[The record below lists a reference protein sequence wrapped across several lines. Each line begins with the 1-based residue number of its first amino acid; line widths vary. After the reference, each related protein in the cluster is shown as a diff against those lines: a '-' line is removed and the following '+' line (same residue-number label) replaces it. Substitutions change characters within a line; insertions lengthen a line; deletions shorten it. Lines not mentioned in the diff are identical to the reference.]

1 MNSQSGIFVVVA
13 MLAMTAG
20 GNSFAA
26 LDTRAAQAAEVEPNR
41 QIQHVQRSTMLVADA
56 GGELAESR
64 RRLNETIDRSND
76 GFRTE
81 AEAAAAKY
89 EEAKTANGKWLHDHP
104 KAPDDQKKQADR
116 AVESLKI
123 SAIAR
128 YAKYIKQLDDTLD
141 ARLALGASA
150 KQEMEKAKGTSDEQA
165 ANARYRDAKA
175 AIDAVIQTGI
185 AAKRAKEKIGGI

>member
-1 MNSQSGIFVVVA
+1 MNSQSGLFAAVA
-13 MLAMTAG
+13 MLALTAS
-20 GNSFAA
+20 GNSLADF
-26 LDTRAAQAAEVEPNR
+26 DTRAARPADVESNG
-41 QIQHVQRSTMLVADA
+41 QIQHAQRSRILLADT
-56 GGELAESR
+56 GDELAESR

-76 GFRTE
+76 GFRRD
-81 AEAAAAKY
+81 AETAATKY

-104 KAPDDQKKQADR
+104 KAPEDQKKQADR

-150 KQEMEKAKGTSDEQA
+150 KQDMEKAKGTSDEQT

-175 AIDAVIQTGI
+175 AIDAVIQAGI
-185 AAKRAKEKIGGI
+185 AAKRAKEKIGG